1 MGHPDLRSCRRFRL
15 WLIGLTVLIPGIFSI
30 PAHAGGKS
38 LSQMVC
44 KVKQLDSALGNGN
57 VTALRQT
64 RDGYLWVGTDAGLGR
79 FDGVQYAVF
88 NSFNTSAF
96 RTEHVS
102 SLCED
107 RDGTLWIGTL
117 GGGVVKYDG
126 KTFTLAYSAS
136 SGLLSDVV
144 RAVYQDSSGA
154 LWVSTRADGER
165 PGGLNRI
172 QNGKISTFSVA
183 DGIPAPA
190 DVWTIF
196 EDRWKTLWF
205 GTYGGG
211 AVRYREG
218 KFEVLSMKSGLSGND
233 VRAFAQD
240 ADGTLWIGTHDG
252 GLTGL
257 REGVFRKLTVAE
269 GLSSNQVLNLSFRD
283 GALWIGT
290 ANGGL
295 SRFRQGKV
303 ETFGSREG
311 LPGDAATALA
321 FDTDGGLWIGTSAG
335 SICVLLDGKF
345 TTYTTAEG
353 LALNLV
359 CPVLEGRDGSL
370 WVGTFGGGLNRY
382 RGGVFTGFTK
392 KDGLPG
398 DNINSLL
405 EDRQGR
411 LWIGTYGAGLSVYDG
426 KSFRNYSIADG
437 LTAMTIKALYQDE
450 AGAIWIGTDGG
461 GLCRFQND
469 TFQAFR
475 KSDGLS
481 NETVM
486 VIAGDGHGGLW
497 FGTDGGGLI
506 HFENDRFTV
515 FTTANGLSNNRVWS
529 LYLDADGTLFVGTDS
544 GLTVFRDG
552 KFRPVLRRHGL
563 PVESINQILE
573 DQLGHFW
580 LSSTRGVF
588 SVEKKELL
596 AVANAG
602 DGLIH
607 PRKFGLD
614 DGMKSEQCTRWFQP
628 AGCRSRDGRLW
639 FPTVKGLSVIDPR
652 VTLVRPPAPVV
663 LEGVLKDSHP
673 IPLEGEIAIPIGP
686 GPIEFRYS
694 CPSINAPE
702 ALSFQYRVDGVDPG
716 WVDAGVRRSAYYT
729 NLSPGTY
736 RFEVRVRGGDA
747 PWGPA
752 SVRTF
757 RLLAP
762 WWRTWPAYFLF
773 FCLVGGLSGTGIY
786 LKVRS
791 LRIQNEQLE
800 TAVAERTTKLAEKVV
815 QLEESEKQA
824 VLLAGKAREA
834 DQAKS
839 EFLANMSHEIR
850 TPMNAVIGM
859 TGLLLG
865 TELDTEQTEF
875 VSTIRTSGDALLV
888 LINDILDFSKIESG
902 KFDLEDVTFDVQE
915 CIEEALDVLSARAA
929 EKDLELAYLVD
940 DDVPRFF
947 SGDEARLRQI
957 LVNLVGNAVKFTE
970 KGEIFAS
977 LTARHLEGDNFELE
991 FSVRDTGIGIPA
1003 NRMDRLFKSFSQV
1016 DSSTTRNYGGTGL
1029 GLAISKRL
1037 VELMGGRIWV
1047 VSETGKGSTFSF
1059 TIKAAVRPAPA
1070 PVSPHDETGVL
1081 SGKSVLIVDDNATN
1095 RRVLTLQLG
1104 RWGMTPT
1111 QVESG
1116 TAALDLLASGRRFDL
1131 AVLDMCMP
1139 GMDGLELARMMKK
1152 KNGRGDFPRV
1162 LLSSAGRLSQ
1172 AQRDRQ
1178 LFSAVLQKPV
1188 KSAQLLKVLRK
1199 VVVGESAAAPATPAP
1214 GRAAVRELQG
1224 LKILIVED
1232 NPINQKVL
1240 IRILER
1246 LGCGADLAEN
1256 GLEALAFLHRKKYD
1270 LVFMDVQMPEMDGLE
1285 ASRRIR
1291 NEWAPAERPRI
1302 VAMTANALKGD
1313 REQCLEA
1320 GMDGYLSK
1328 PVRIAEIKKVLE
1340 EAESLM
1346 RPAEVAPSPEPAE
1359 EIREEVPP
1367 EILELQSF
1375 FIENALIRLAQVEA
1389 ALPVLRETPG
1399 DPASLSL
1406 VFQTFHNLTG
1416 TGSVFGFGRIT
1427 EICQVAEM
1435 RCKELT
1441 RNEGIPSEADV
1452 ADWERLVSEIRAI
1465 LTGVDANRNES
1476 SE

>member
-1 MGHPDLRSCRRFRL
+1 MGHPDCRSFGHFRL
-15 WLIGLTVLIPGIFSI
+15 WLILLTVFLAAIPSGG
-30 PAHAGGKS
+30 ALAGEKS

-44 KVKQLDSALGNGN
+44 KVRPLDPVFGNGN

-79 FDGVQYAVF
+79 FDGVRYAVF
-88 NSFNTSAF
+88 NSFNTNAF

-126 KTFTLAYSAS
+126 KTFTSAFS
-136 SGLLSDVV
+136 VSTGLLTDVV
-144 RAVYQDSSGA
+144 RAVFQDSSGA

-172 QNGKISTFSVA
+172 QNGTISTFSVA
-183 DGIPAPA
+183 DGLPAPA

-211 AVRYREG
+211 AVRYLDG
-218 KFEVLSMKSGLSGND
+218 KFEVLSMKSGLAGND

-257 REGVFRKLTVAE
+257 REGVFSKLTVAE
-269 GLSSNQVLNLSFRD
+269 GLSSNQVLNLAFRD
-283 GALWIGT
+283 DALWIGT

-295 SRFRQGKV
+295 NRLRRGKV
-303 ETFGSREG
+303 EPFGSKEG
-311 LPGDAATALA
+311 LPGDSATALA
-321 FDTDGGLWIGTSAG
+321 FDGDGGLWVGTSAG
-335 SICVLLDGKF
+335 AICVLQDGKF

-353 LALNLV
+353 LALDLV
-359 CPVLEGRDGSL
+359 CPVLEGRDGTL
-370 WVGTFGGGLNRY
+370 WVGTFGGGLNRF
-382 RGGVFTGFTK
+382 RGGVFTRFTK

-411 LWIGTYGAGLSVYDG
+411 LWVGTYGAGVSVYDG
-426 KSFRNYSIADG
+426 KTFKNYSIADG
-437 LTAMTIKALYQDE
+437 LPATTVKALYQDE

-461 GLCRFQND
+461 GLCRFQNGS
-469 TFQAFR
+469 FQAFR
-475 KSDGLS
+475 KPDGLS

-486 VIAGDGHGGLW
+486 VITGDGRGGLW
-497 FGTDGGGLI
+497 VGTDGGGLN
-506 HFENDRFTV
+506 HFENERFTV
-515 FTTANGLSNNRVWS
+515 YTTANGLSNNRVWA
-529 LYLDADGTLFVGTDS
+529 LYLDSDRTLYIGTDS
-544 GLTVFRDG
+544 GLTLFGDG

-563 PVESINQILE
+563 PVESINQILD
-573 DQLGHFW
+573 DQAGHFW

-596 AVANAG
+596 AVANTG
-602 DGLIH
+602 EGLIH

-639 FPTVKGLSVIDPR
+639 FPTVKGLSVIDPQ
-652 VTLVRPPAPVV
+652 VVLARPPAPVV
-663 LEGVLKDSHP
+663 LEAVLKDGRSVS
-673 IPLEGEIAIPIGP
+673 LDGEIAIPIGS
-686 GPIEFRYS
+686 GPIEFQYS

-702 ALSFQYRVDGVDPG
+702 ALSFQYRVEGVDSG
-716 WVDAGVRRSAYYT
+716 WVDAGTRRSAYYT

-747 PWGPA
+747 QWGRA
-752 SVRTF
+752 STRAF

-762 WWRTWPAYFLF
+762 WWRTWPAYFMF
-773 FCLVGGLSGTGIY
+773 FCLIGGLLGTGIF

-791 LRIQNEQLE
+791 LRVQNEQLE
-800 TAVAERTTKLAEKVV
+800 AAVAERTTTLAEKIV

-824 VLLAGKAREA
+824 ILLAEKAKEA

-865 TELDTEQTEF
+865 TPLDEEQREF

-902 KFDLEDVTFDVQE
+902 RFDLEEVPFDVQE
-915 CIEEALDVLSARAA
+915 CIEETLDVLSARAA

-947 SGDEARLRQI
+947 SGDESRLRQI

-970 KGEIFAS
+970 KGEVFVS
-977 LTARHLEGDNFELE
+977 LSARRLEDERFELE

-1029 GLAISKRL
+1029 GLAISRRL

-1047 VSETGKGSTFSF
+1047 RSEAGKGSTFSF
-1059 TIKAAVRPAPA
+1059 TIKTSVLAAST
-1070 PVSPHDETGVL
+1070 PVSPEDGEGVL
-1081 SGKSVLIVDDNATN
+1081 QGKRILIVDDNATN
-1095 RRVLTLQLG
+1095 RRVLMLQAR
-1104 RWGMTPT
+1104 RWGMLPT
-1111 QVESG
+1111 LAESG
-1116 TAALDLLASGRRFDL
+1116 AAALDLLKSGQSFDL

-1139 GMDGLELARMMKK
+1139 GMDGLELARSIRAR
-1152 KNGRGDFPRV
+1152 NGGADFPLV
-1162 LLSSAGRLSQ
+1162 LLSSVGRLSP
-1172 AQRDRQ
+1172 ARRDRG
-1178 LFSAVLQKPV
+1178 LFGAILPKPV
-1188 KSAQLLKVLRK
+1188 KAAHLFSVFRKVLG
-1199 VVVGESAAAPATPAP
+1199 GEEASPAP
-1214 GRAAVRELQG
+1214 VASISGPESRDFKPVPLN
-1224 LKILIVED
+1224 ILVVED
-1232 NPINQKVL
+1232 NPVNQKVL
-1240 IRILER
+1240 VRILER
-1246 LGCGADLAEN
+1246 LGYSADLAGN
-1256 GLEALAFLHRKKYD
+1256 GLEALASLHRQRYD
-1270 LVFMDVQMPEMDGLE
+1270 VVFMDVQMPEMDGLE

-1291 NEWAPAERPRI
+1291 NEWPPAKRPRI

-1313 REQCLEA
+1313 RELCLDA

-1328 PVRIAEIKKVLE
+1328 PVRIEDIKKALE
-1340 EAESLM
+1340 ELSP
-1346 RPAEVAPSPEPAE
+1346 PASSVAPLPEPVE
-1359 EIREEVPP
+1359 DVREAKPP
-1367 EILELQSF
+1367 EILELRSF
-1375 FIENALIRLAQVEA
+1375 FIENALGRLAEVES
-1389 ALPVLRETPG
+1389 ALPVLRTRPLDRE
-1399 DPASLSL
+1399 ALSV
-1406 VFQTFHNLTG
+1406 VFRTFHNLTG
-1416 TGSVFGFGRIT
+1416 TAGVFGFDRIT
-1427 EICQVAEM
+1427 DLCQIGEN

-1441 RNEGIPSEADV
+1441 RTEEGPADADIDAWEALV
-1452 ADWERLVSEIRAI
+1452 AGIRDL
-1465 LTGVDANRNES
+1465 LTPAES
-1476 SE
+1476 NGTGATD